1 MIAEKQN
8 HGKRIRLISKCA
20 VLQVLEYVRLYI
32 LTLAKL
38 MFALIREIFEPI

>member
-8 HGKRIRLISKCA
+8 HGKRSKCA

>member
-8 HGKRIRLISKCA
+8 HGKRIKGLYRNVL
-20 VLQVLEYVRLYI
+20 LQVLEYVRLYI